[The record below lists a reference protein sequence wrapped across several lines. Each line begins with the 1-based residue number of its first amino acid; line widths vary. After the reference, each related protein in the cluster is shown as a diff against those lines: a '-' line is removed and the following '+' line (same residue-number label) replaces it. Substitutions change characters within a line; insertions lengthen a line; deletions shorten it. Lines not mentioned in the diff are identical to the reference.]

1 MALTKHETAVEIGE
15 ICGLGTT
22 TIKNVLDALAQVAA
36 EELAAGEDF
45 TVPGIVKVR
54 WTYRSALAKGER
66 WKKGAEVVGFGGIAS
81 VKDSDSPARKASI
94 GMRASLV
101 GTVNKLKPKKAE
113 MSTFMKTK
121 TAKAVATRVG
131 R

>member
-1 MALTKHETAVEIGE
+1 
-15 ICGLGTT
+15 
-22 TIKNVLDALAQVAA
+22 
-36 EELAAGEDF
+36 
-45 TVPGIVKVR
+45 
-54 WTYRSALAKGER
+54 
-66 WKKGAEVVGFGGIAS
+66 
-81 VKDSDSPARKASI
+81 
-94 GMRASLV
+94 MRASLV